1 MNTTKSKRITV
12 LCSAD
17 ELYKVD
23 ALTLIHFG
31 ATRPEI
37 LRLGIDAL
45 AGAPPPVV
53 LQPQV
58 LPLPMLKSTFSNL
71 NNLTRSID
79 AAVRNGWPDHIPGE
93 TTERKEM
100 VEEARSEFKR
110 VLEELKPL
118 RNDLFLKLTACAV
131 LPTANVPL
139 LLSATEYLKKW
150 LKYLEQRIADDSNT
164 IALAQKVIDRDC
176 IQHLFILL
184 VMLGLD
190 QNPPKGNAAP
200 IMLDIATLRKAVGY
214 IERDIASRRESIKA
228 GKLSPK
234 ALAWTTERVAAFEHL
249 VAFLNSILTIKG
261 TSPRTK

>member
-1 MNTTKSKRITV
+1 MNNNKCKRITV

-17 ELYKVD
+17 ELYRVD
-23 ALTLIHFG
+23 ALTLVHFG

-58 LPLPMLKSTFSNL
+58 LPLPMLKSAFSSI
-71 NNLTRSID
+71 NNITRSLD
-79 AAVRNGWPDHIPGE
+79 TAVRNGWPDHLEGE
-93 TTERKEM
+93 TPERKKK
-100 VEEARSEFKR
+100 VEEARGEFKS

-118 RNDLFLKLTACAV
+118 RDDLFIKLAACAA
-131 LPTANVPL
+131 LPISDVAL
-139 LLSATEYLKKW
+139 LRTATEYIKKW
-150 LKYLEQRIADDSNT
+150 VLYLEQRIADGSDTASP
-164 IALAQKVIDRDC
+164 AQKVTARDC
-176 IQHLFILL
+176 IQHLLILL

-228 GKLSPK
+228 GKLRPK
-234 ALAWTTERVAAFEHL
+234 ALAWTNERIAAFEHL
-249 VAFLNSILTIKG
+249 VGFLNSILTIQG